1 MPTASAIRR
10 VEVLAYPIV
19 GEEFGRRVEDFL
31 ASSAA
36 RSPGPFQARAPTAV
50 AAHGLILAFTY
61 VWHPELS
68 NGFTTKVEMAASKP
82 KTSRHT
88 EVERKF
94 DIVESTVSPSF
105 EGLSSVAR
113 VERSPSQHLEAVY
126 FDTPAHD
133 LAAHYVTLRRR
144 TGGSD
149 AGWHL
154 KLPAGQDARTEVRVP
169 LDDGDG
175 RSVPEALKD
184 IVLAIVRDR
193 PLAPVA
199 RISTERTVD
208 LLYGPEGSPIAEFSD
223 DKVTASAGEGSE
235 QQWREWELELAEGA
249 SAPHHLLDRLANRLL
264 DAGAVP
270 AGHGSKLARVLAGS
284 ADGDEAAPDRPTTD
298 PIHQAVAQQVDELIA
313 WDRAVRADV
322 YDSVHQ
328 MRVTTRKI
336 RSLLQASEG
345 AFGISDDAW
354 VLEELRQLAAVL
366 GVARDAEVLAERY
379 ERALDELQ
387 EELVRGPI
395 RKRLVEGAKRRYESG
410 LRRSLIA
417 MRSERYFRLLDALEG
432 LVAAEPAEPV
442 AGGEAVVLTID
453 AAYKRVRKA
462 AKNAIGAGEDH
473 RDEALHR
480 IRKGAKR
487 LRYTA
492 AATGADKVSS
502 RAKDIQSLLGDHQD
516 SVVSRTHLT
525 QQAEAAHAAGEDTFT
540 YGLLYAQEDDLA
552 RRSREQLGGAL
563 KKLAK
568 SVRKAH

>member
-1 MPTASAIRR
+1 
-10 VEVLAYPIV
+10 
-19 GEEFGRRVEDFL
+19 
-31 ASSAA
+31 
-36 RSPGPFQARAPTAV
+36 
-50 AAHGLILAFTY
+50 
-61 VWHPELS
+61 
-68 NGFTTKVEMAASKP
+68 MAASKP